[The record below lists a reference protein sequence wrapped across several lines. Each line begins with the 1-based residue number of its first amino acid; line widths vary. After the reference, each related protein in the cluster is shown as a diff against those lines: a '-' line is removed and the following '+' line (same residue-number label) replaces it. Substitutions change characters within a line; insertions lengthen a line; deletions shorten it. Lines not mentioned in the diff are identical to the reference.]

1 MAKKDVQTAH
11 SIEVTLKPGQAKTK
25 DSPAVRPITRTVKA
39 GSLFSMEEGPEMDE
53 LRKAGA
59 IIEPNG
65 KHLYD
70 LRAGFAA
77 EDAERDRAT
86 GSLSTNPGAGSNP
99 APAGAELRTEG
110 GEGDEG
116 GEGAGSESAEHGTKP
131 QASKQTGSSAKGRS
145 KGGSSGEDLV

>member
-59 IIEPNG
+59 IIDPNG

-99 APAGAELRTEG
+99 APAGAELRTE
-110 GEGDEG
+110 DEG

>member
-77 EDAERDRAT
+77 EDAERDRQT

-99 APAGAELRTEG
+99 APAGAELRTDG
-110 GEGDEG
+110 GD
-116 GEGAGSESAEHGTKP
+116 EGAGSESAEHGTKP